1 MGPNVYPTSKKS
13 LLGHK
18 ILKFSFKIRYIY
30 TPSVP
35 TSVYVYWIPVIHRIY
50 IPQLNISI
58 TRLLRINK
66 SGGLFW
72 STCNALYD
80 WSVCLQ
86 NLIPPPPLSRLLSE
100 FSDFFHLRNVK
111 YRLLSNLY
119 LAEFSK
125 EEKWRWTIIWN
136 EFKLNDSIG
145 DKKTTSKLIHQFL
158 LMAENEFTPK
168 ICKIKFLK
176 KLTIRVAL
184 YMLISIDHL
193 FCWSVVN
200 EWWKCWAKG
209 YITNV
214 WWEPSTDIHW

>member
-1 MGPNVYPTSKKS
+1 MCTPPPKNLSSGTKYWNF
-13 LLGHK
+13 H
-18 ILKFSFKIRYIY
+18 LKFDTSIPLVYLPVCMCTGFPSYIGYISLSSTFPSLVYYGSTKAVAYSDQHVMRYAIGQF
-30 TPSVP
+30 VC
-35 TSVYVYWIPVIHRIY
+35 RI
-50 IPQLNISI
+50 LS
-58 TRLLRINK
+58 
-66 SGGLFW
+66 
-72 STCNALYD
+72 
-80 WSVCLQ
+80 
-86 NLIPPPPLSRLLSE
+86 PPPLSRLLSE

-145 DKKTTSKLIHQFL
+145 DKKTTSKPIHQIL

-168 ICKIKFLK
+168 MCKIKFLIK

-214 WWEPSTDIHW
+214 WWEPSTDTHW